1 MHILPT
7 ALALLFAAAPA
18 TGAELELKPQR
29 INERVYAVI
38 GDLAGQTYE
47 NEGLNAN
54 LGFVVGTNGVL
65 VINTG
70 PSDRVARAL
79 HRSIRK
85 ITNKPV
91 KWVINLN
98 SQNHYWH
105 GNTYFRQL
113 GARLH
118 AHPEALRLM
127 QEQGAGQLDSNRN
140 TLKERAAGTV
150 LTYPDQA
157 VQHRQTL
164 DLGGM
169 TVEVQHYGTA
179 HTPGD
184 IALWIPADR
193 IVFTGD
199 LMYTERLLAVL
210 PIGSSDGWVKAFDQL
225 AALPARVVVPG
236 HGHPTTFERGRRD
249 TRDYIAFLRA
259 EAKRIF
265 DAGGSLQDA
274 VDKVDQSRFK
284 SLANFD
290 QLALRNMNQVF
301 QEIEKELF

>member
-1 MHILPT
+1 MRRIPLLCLVLLSPFAT
-7 ALALLFAAAPA
+7 AADLV
-18 TGAELELKPQR
+18 LKPV
-29 INERVYAVI
+29 EVAPRVYAVI

-91 KWVINLN
+91 KWVINVN
-98 SQNHYWH
+98 GQNHYWH
-105 GNTYFRQL
+105 GNSYFRQL
-113 GARLH
+113 GARIH
-118 AHPEALRLM
+118 AHPEAIRLM

-150 LTYPDQA
+150 LAYPDQA

-164 DLGGM
+164 DLGGT
-169 TVEVQHYGTA
+169 TVEVLHYGTA

-199 LMYTERLLAVL
+199 LMYTERLLALL
-210 PIGSSDGWVKAFDQL
+210 PIGSSEGWVRAFDQL

-274 VDKVDQSRFK
+274 VEKVDQSRFK

-290 QLALRNMNQVF
+290 QLALRNMNQAF